1 MLLNILFFNRLVSSE
16 SELLS
21 VVSEGMQRRATHST
35 HVHEHSSRSHLIV
48 TIHITA
54 RGEGGVSIASSV
66 SSLQLNTTITP
77 VSSTDSTPLVSF
89 QGRRYNYSDSSPPR
103 CLRQAHPPN
112 WGTAGPTYQSP
123 AINCPSLGYLL
134 GAIRVPPRGTALC
147 SMSNCSW
154 WIWLAVSVSV
164 RKCRLPLYAHKF
176 RFINCFC
183 SFCLQVNR
191 VFMELS

>member
-89 QGRRYNYSDSSPPR
+89 QGGRYIQIQLPPDVSDRLTPQTEVQQVP
-103 CLRQAHPPN
+103 LIKVQ
-112 WGTAGPTYQSP
+112 QS
-123 AINCPSLGYLL
+123 IVLL
-134 GAIRVPPRGTALC
+134 WVIY
-147 SMSNCSW
+147 W
-154 WIWLAVSVSV
+154 E
-164 RKCRLPLYAHKF
+164 
-176 RFINCFC
+176 
-183 SFCLQVNR
+183 Q
-191 VFMELS
+191 